1 MSDEFE
7 GGEDVGGIEEP
18 VESGAPEAAP
28 EPVEAPQPSPWD
40 SFKSL
45 PQFQGQDDQSIARSL
60 YQAMQ
65 REQAASRQLRQ
76 YQQAVPLVQQYLA
89 DRPEY
94 EKWRNT
100 RSQPQQMQA
109 PAPQENPKG
118 WWNPPELK
126 DSYKRYLVKDEAGRD
141 SIHPDAP
148 IDARAAITDWMD
160 YRANFAQ
167 KFLANPEEALGPMV
181 QELAQKQAQELIEK
195 TLEKR
200 DNEGFVETVE
210 AENRDWLFDQ
220 ETGSVSPAG
229 LLVHKYIEQAK
240 SHGIAGPKARWD
252 YAVAMTERD
261 LLAQQFDSMQS
272 QPDPQQFQQ
281 YEEQA
286 EMPAPQ
292 PAEPPVDAAQK
303 NMEYLRRE
311 ASRTASR
318 SAGTANA
325 DPRQPRQKQTFE
337 QMLLSEAS
345 SKGFL

>member
-141 SIHPDAP
+141 SIHPEAP

-167 KFLANPEEALGPMV
+167 KFLANPEDALGPMV

-210 AENRDWLFDQ
+210 AENRDWLFDK
-220 ETGSVSPAG
+220 ETGSV
-229 LLVHKYIEQAK
+229 
-240 SHGIAGPKARWD
+240 
-252 YAVAMTERD
+252 
-261 LLAQQFDSMQS
+261 
-272 QPDPQQFQQ
+272 
-281 YEEQA
+281 
-286 EMPAPQ
+286 
-292 PAEPPVDAAQK
+292 
-303 NMEYLRRE
+303 
-311 ASRTASR
+311 
-318 SAGTANA
+318 
-325 DPRQPRQKQTFE
+325 
-337 QMLLSEAS
+337 
-345 SKGFL
+345 

>member
-1 MSDEFE
+1 MSDELE
-7 GGEDVGGIEEP
+7 GIEADVPEAPSADVSEP
-18 VESGAPEAAP
+18 VSE
-28 EPVEAPQPSPWD
+28 EPQQSSPWD

-45 PQFQGQDDQSIARSL
+45 PQFQGQDDQAIARSL

-65 REQAASRQLRQ
+65 REEVASRQLRQ

-89 DRPEY
+89 ERPEY
-94 EKWRNT
+94 EKWRNS
-100 RSQPQQMQA
+100 RSQPQQPQ
-109 PAPQENPKG
+109 PPQEKPKG

-126 DSYKRYLVKDEAGRD
+126 DGYKRYLVKDESGRD
-141 SIHPDAP
+141 AIHPDAP
-148 IDARAAITDWMD
+148 LDARAAITDWMD

-167 KFLANPEEALGPMV
+167 QFLANPEQALGPMV
-181 QELAQKQAQELIEK
+181 QELAQKQAQEIIEK

-200 DNEGFVETVE
+200 DNEGFVEKVE
-210 AENRDWLFDQ
+210 AENRDWLFDS

-261 LLAQQFDSMQS
+261 LLAQQFDSMQG
-272 QPDPQQFQQ
+272 QPAPQQFQ
-281 YEEQA
+281 EPVEQV
-286 EMPAPQ
+286 PAPVQQ
-292 PAEPPVDAAQK
+292 PTEPPVVDAAQK
-303 NMEYLRRE
+303 NMDYLRRE

-337 QMLLSEAS
+337 QMLLGEAS